1 MAPPSSLNYAGDI
14 DAATAWDRLQ
24 SDPKAQ
30 LIDVRTVAEWNFV
43 GLPDLA
49 KLGRRVHCV
58 EWQSFPGGGQNP
70 GFTAEAAQA
79 LAAAGAGKGDP
90 VLLLCR
96 SGARSRAAAIALTA
110 AGYEKALN
118 VAGGFEGD
126 VDGEGHRG
134 NLNGWKA
141 AGLPW
146 RQG

>member
-1 MAPPSSLNYAGDI
+1 MVPPSSLNYAGDI
-14 DAATAWDRLQ
+14 SAAEAWDRLQ
-24 SDPKAQ
+24 GDPKAQ

-43 GLPDLA
+43 GVPDLED
-49 KLGRRVHCV
+49 LGRRVHCV
-58 EWQSFPGGGQNP
+58 EWQSFPNGAQNP
-70 GFTAEAAQA
+70 GFAAEAVQT
-79 LAAAGAGKGDP
+79 LAAAGAGKSDP

-110 AGYEKALN
+110 AGYENALN

-134 NLNGWKA
+134 NVNGWKA
-141 AGLPW
+141 SGLPW

>member
-1 MAPPSSLNYAGDI
+1 MVTSSSLNYAGDI
-14 DAATAWDRLQ
+14 DAAKAWDQLQ

-49 KLGRRVHCV
+49 DLARRVHCV

-79 LAAAGAGKGDP
+79 LAAAGAGKSDP

-141 AGLPW
+141 SGLPW